1 MLKFILI
8 AVGVVVALTYS
19 FAFMNYP
26 TTTSAP
32 DSIPVV
38 QSPSP
43 DSSNSGEPQ
52 AVIEENNDGN
62 NDNYALDR
70 DDTLAVTLPA
80 DENSTISTEIEG
92 AGGIAGI
99 SKPTVVN
106 ITSGNN
112 SD

>member
-19 FAFMNYP
+19 FAFMSYP
-26 TTTSAP
+26 SISAP
-32 DSIPVV
+32 NSIPVV

-43 DSSNSGEPQ
+43 DTSNSGEPQ

-112 SD
+112 SK